1 MRKPSLRS
9 MESSSRADS
18 PLPAFAHRGI
28 ASHQPCAVTEVAHET
43 AIRAKMS
50 TKERMAAAQRERERG
65 RIRDRE
71 VWVGDGRE

>member
-50 TKERMAAAQRERERG
+50 TKERMAAAQRERGAEFEIVKFG
-65 RIRDRE
+65 
-71 VWVGDGRE
+71 